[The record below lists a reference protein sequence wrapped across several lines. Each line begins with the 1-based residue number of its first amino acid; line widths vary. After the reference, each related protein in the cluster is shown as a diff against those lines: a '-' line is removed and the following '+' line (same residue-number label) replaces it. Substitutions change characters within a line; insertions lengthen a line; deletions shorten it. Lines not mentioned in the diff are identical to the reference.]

1 MPLVSGVPG
10 YRSSLSG
17 MHAKAMTTSDGQL
30 SCQLALTCREEKSSR
45 GVSRMC
51 CTASRLFHLL
61 RSSQLAGRPLPM
73 SSPRKGIT
81 CRLSQVTNLSDGHV
95 HSQVRYCQ
103 RCGHR

>member
-1 MPLVSGVPG
+1 MPLIFSMLG

-17 MHAKAMTTSDGQL
+17 MRAKAMTSIRMSGP
-30 SCQLALTCREEKSSR
+30 CQLALTCREEKSSR

-81 CRLSQVTNLSDGHV
+81 CRL
-95 HSQVRYCQ
+95 
-103 RCGHR
+103 